1 MLFMISLGV
10 ITWVHRLSI
19 EKTEVSVT
27 PFIRSLFLENSMKLF
42 KKVQEECSCYLG
54 MNSDFSGILLYG
66 LMEDQKKASV
76 SEWKN
81 DYHV

>member
-1 MLFMISLGV
+1 M
-10 ITWVHRLSI
+10 
-19 EKTEVSVT
+19 SVT

-42 KKVQEECSCYLG
+42 KQVQEECSCYLG

-76 SEWKN
+76 SEWRN
-81 DYHV
+81 DDYV

>member
-1 MLFMISLGV
+1 MISLRV
-10 ITWVHRLSI
+10 IVWYHLLCL

-42 KKVQEECSCYLG
+42 KQVQEECSCYLG

-76 SEWKN
+76 SEWRN
-81 DYHV
+81 DDYV

>member
-1 MLFMISLGV
+1 MSV
-10 ITWVHRLSI
+10 I
-19 EKTEVSVT
+19 

-76 SEWKN
+76 SE
-81 DYHV
+81 

>member
-1 MLFMISLGV
+1 MISLRVGSGSYES
-10 ITWVHRLSI
+10 SI

-42 KKVQEECSCYLG
+42 KEVQEKCSCYLG
-54 MNSDFSGILLYG
+54 MNADFSGILLYG

-76 SEWKN
+76 SEGMKGS
-81 DYHV
+81 HV